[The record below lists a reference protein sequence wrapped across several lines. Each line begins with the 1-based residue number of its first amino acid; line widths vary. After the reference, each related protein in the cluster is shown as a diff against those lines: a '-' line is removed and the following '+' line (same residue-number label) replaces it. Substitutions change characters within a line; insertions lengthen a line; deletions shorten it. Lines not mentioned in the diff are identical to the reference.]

1 MKQSRIRRDLTT
13 GSIGKQLFQMTIPM
27 TAGMFSMMAFNLT
40 DTWFVSM
47 LGTDE
52 LAAMG
57 FTFPVVMIIGSIAM
71 GLGQGASSVISR
83 TVGSGD
89 LSRVR
94 RLTIGSI
101 LLAVVTV
108 TLFALVGLLTVD
120 PIFQAL
126 GAKGHIL
133 ELVKQYMI
141 PWFACVGV
149 IFIPMTCNNILR
161 ATGDTTAPGIIMS
174 VCAIFNFILDPVLI
188 FGWFGL
194 PAMGLKGAAYATI
207 LARLFTLIGSFSVL
221 YFRARLLEL
230 KIPRL
235 SDLINSWIEVLKVA
249 LPSAGAML
257 LMPVTT
263 GVITRL
269 VSAHG
274 EAAVAAV
281 GAGDRVI
288 RFMFI
293 LPIALGSV
301 MLPYVGQN
309 WGAKKFD
316 RIRRGWNGGVVFS
329 SAYGLVTFLLML
341 ILADPIARIF
351 SNKPDV
357 IEVMV
362 DYLRIT
368 MLCGCFVHASA
379 YSSFAFN
386 ASGMPGAAW
395 LLNILRMVILTI
407 PGAIV
412 GGHFFGLNGI
422 FWGGG
427 LSGAGAGIISW
438 ILYNRTLTK
447 QEELLETEALPDQL

>member
-1 MKQSRIRRDLTT
+1 
-13 GSIGKQLFQMTIPM
+13 MTIPM
-27 TAGMFSMMAFNLT
+27 IAGMFSLMAFNLT

-89 LSRVR
+89 ISQVR
-94 RLTIGSI
+94 RLAIGAI
-101 LLAVVTV
+101 LLSVLTV
-108 TLFALVGLLTVD
+108 SFFALLGIMIVD
-120 PIFQAL
+120 PVFRTL

-161 ATGDTTAPGIIMS
+161 ATGDTTAPGVIMS
-174 VCAIFNFILDPVLI
+174 VCAIFNVILDPILI

-207 LARLFTLIGSFSVL
+207 LSRLITLFGSFYVL

-230 KIPRL
+230 EIPKL
-235 SDLINSWIEVLKVA
+235 SDLINSWLQILRIA
-249 LPSAGAML
+249 LPTAGAML
-257 LMPVTT
+257 LMPITT

-269 VSAHG
+269 VAAHG

-288 RFMFI
+288 RFTF
-293 LPIALGSV
+293 LVPIALGTV
-301 MLPYVGQN
+301 MMPYVGQN

-316 RIRRGWNGGVVFS
+316 RIRKGWNGGLMFS
-329 SAYGLVTFLLML
+329 SAYGLITFLLML
-341 ILADPIARIF
+341 VLADPVARIF

-362 DYLRIT
+362 DYLRI
-368 MLCGCFVHASA
+368 MLLCGCFVHASA

-386 ASGMPGAAW
+386 ASGMPGTAW
-395 LLNILRMVILTI
+395 LINIVRMLLLTI
-407 PGAIV
+407 PGAFI
-412 GGHFFGLNGI
+412 GGYFFGLNGI

-447 QEELLETEALPDQL
+447 QEELLDAESLSDQL